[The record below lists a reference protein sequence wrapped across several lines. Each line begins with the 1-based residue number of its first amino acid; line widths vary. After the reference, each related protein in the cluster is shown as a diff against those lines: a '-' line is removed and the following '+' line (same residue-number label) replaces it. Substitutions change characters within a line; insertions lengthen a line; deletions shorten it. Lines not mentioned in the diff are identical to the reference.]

1 MKPLN
6 LDTKNCS
13 PISSNCVIW
22 DGPDISCIN
31 LCNGDS
37 VSDVVYKLATE
48 LCTLLDQTNVSNYDL
63 TCLGIAAA
71 CPPKDFQALITLLIE
86 KICELNSVP
95 ADTPTTESG
104 CPDCIVS
111 VAECF
116 VEGTTTNM
124 QLTDY
129 VQAIASKICQ
139 LINEIA
145 DLQTQIDLIGDR
157 VTILENATPPS
168 LTLPDITTGCL
179 QPYIAGNPLQA
190 AIDIV
195 VEALINDPDIGYCAT
210 IQSLYGS
217 GTAADLAA
225 VLNPTCITAAS
236 ASIVDGNDAGV
247 GTMSS
252 AYPGPTGWV
261 TTPLTLAET
270 IQNLWIAICDL
281 RNITTVTFTDTDTIS
296 FTQNTG
302 LPNYDFSANL
312 NQPIA
317 MTRSTGVNIFPGGI
331 GSIGPT
337 SGLYLSDPGYV
348 DAVSSVPQ
356 GSAQGLCG
364 ASPFKPSGSE
374 LYNTFAASPVVGG
387 AMIINEDG
395 TYDIGF
401 KLTLTA
407 PIVAPTPDAPA
418 EAVGTFG
425 VGKGWYGGDN
435 ISSNDQATALS
446 VGFAGT
452 SGYTVGPAILTS
464 PFTGVQIPVFITAVA
479 GPGTVVSATILNNPG
494 GLTTADVGAGGG
506 NVTQSGS
513 TNDARLV
520 IDGLTKPTPKVT
532 VIAAIQD
539 VAAPLSCVQYC
550 EATFCSNNSIYKC
563 TLNATQ
569 LGVQLTNGQ
578 ALEVKVAIIVNDE
591 DPGSPGLPNSRW
603 TYDASMT
610 SSDDVFEFF
619 IRKTNGPLP

>member
-37 VSDVVYKLATE
+37 VSDVIHKLATE

-63 TCLGIAAA
+63 TCLGVAAA
-71 CPPKDFQALITLLIE
+71 CPPKDFQALIALLIE
-86 KICELNSVP
+86 KICELNNVP

-129 VQAIASKICQ
+129 VQAIATKICQ
-139 LINEIA
+139 LLDSIA
-145 DLQTQIDLIGDR
+145 DLQTQIDLISDR
-157 VTILENATPPS
+157 VTVLENATPPS
-168 LTLPDITTGCL
+168 LTLPTITTGCL
-179 QPYIAGNPLQA
+179 QNYIAGSPLTA
-190 AIDIV
+190 DIDVV
-195 VEALINDPDIGYCAT
+195 VEALVNDPDVGYCAT
-210 IQSLYGS
+210 IQTLWGAS

-236 ASIVDGNDAGV
+236 NSVASGLTNP
-247 GTMSS
+247 MS
-252 AYPGPTGWV
+252 AEYPGPTGWV

-296 FTQNTG
+296 FTEIAG
-302 LPNYDFSANL
+302 LPNYNFSAEL

-317 MTRSTGVNIFPGGI
+317 MIRSTGNNILGGA
-331 GSIGPT
+331 GSINPA

-348 DAVSSVPQ
+348 SATSSAPN

-364 ASPFKPSGSE
+364 GSPFKLIGSE
-374 LYNTFAASPVVGG
+374 LYSTFTSSPVSGG
-387 AMIINEDG
+387 STMLINEDG

-401 KLTLTA
+401 KVTLTA
-407 PIVAPTPDAPA
+407 PVTAPIPTAPN
-418 EAVGTFG
+418 EAVGAFG
-425 VGKGWYGGDN
+425 TGKGWYGGDN
-435 ISSNDQATALS
+435 VSSNDQATALS
-446 VGFAGT
+446 VWFAGT

-464 PFTGVQIPVFITAVA
+464 PSTGVQIPIFITAVA
-479 GPGTVVSATILNNPG
+479 GAGTVVSATILNNPG
-494 GLTTADVGAGGG
+494 GLTTADVGGGGG

-532 VIAAIQD
+532 VVAAIID
-539 VAAPLSCVQYC
+539 AGAVGSCVQYC
-550 EATFCSNNSIYKC
+550 EATFSPNNSVYKC
-563 TLNATQ
+563 TLNSTQ
-569 LGVQLTNGQ
+569 LGVQLLSGQ
-578 ALEVKVAIIVNDE
+578 ALEVKLAIIVNDE
-591 DPGSPGLPNSRW
+591 DPGSPGLPNPRW
-603 TYDASMT
+603 SYDASMAST
-610 SSDDVFEFF
+610 DDVFEFF
-619 IRKTNGPLP
+619 VRKINGTLP

>member
-6 LDTKNCS
+6 LDSKNCS

-22 DGPDISCIN
+22 DGPDVSCIN
-31 LCNGDS
+31 LCKGDT

-63 TCLGIAAA
+63 TCLGIIPS

-145 DLQTQIDLIGDR
+145 DLQTQIDLISDR
-157 VTILENATPPS
+157 VTILEGATPPS

-190 AIDIV
+190 AIDVV
-195 VEALINDPDIGYCAT
+195 VEALINDPDLGYCAT

-217 GTAADLAA
+217 GTAADLAS
-225 VLNPTCITAAS
+225 VIQSVTCITAGSFSVAS
-236 ASIVDGNDAGV
+236 GLTDP
-247 GTMSS
+247 MSLT
-252 AYPGPTGWV
+252 YLGQWV
-261 TTPLTLAET
+261 TTPLTLADSL
-270 IQNLWIAICDL
+270 QNLWIAICDL
-281 RNITTVTFTDTDTIS
+281 RNITTVSFTDTDTIS

-312 NQPIA
+312 NQPVA
-317 MTRSTGVNIFPGGI
+317 MTRSTGVNILGGT
-331 GSIGPT
+331 GSIGLA

-348 DAVSSVPQ
+348 DAVSGVAN

-364 ASPFKPSGSE
+364 VTPFKCIGSE

-387 AMIINEDG
+387 AMVINEDG

-407 PIVAPTPDAPA
+407 PVVAPTPDAPA
-418 EAVGTFG
+418 EAGSTFG

-435 ISSNDQATALS
+435 VSSNDQATTLT

-452 SGYTVGPAILTS
+452 SGYTQGPAILTAPS
-464 PFTGVQIPVFITAVA
+464 TSSQISIFITEVTA
-479 GPGTVVSATILNNPG
+479 GGEIVSAVVLNSS
-494 GLTTADVGAGGG
+494 GLTTADLGAGGG
-506 NVTQSGS
+506 IVDQVGS
-513 TNDARLV
+513 AGDARLI
-520 IDGLTKPTPKVT
+520 IDGLSKPTPKVT

-539 VAAPLSCVQYC
+539 VNAPISCAQYC
-550 EATFCSNNSIYKC
+550 EAIFCANNSVYKC
-563 TLNATQ
+563 TLNSTQ

-578 ALEVKVAIIVNDE
+578 VLEVKVAIVVNDE
-591 DPGSPGLPNSRW
+591 DPLSPGDPDQRW
-603 TYDASMT
+603 TYLASYT
-610 SSDDVFEFF
+610 STDDVFEFF

>member
-37 VSDVVYKLATE
+37 VSDVIYKLATE

-86 KICELNSVP
+86 KICELNNVP

-129 VQAIASKICQ
+129 VQAIALKICQ

-145 DLQTQIDLIGDR
+145 DLQTQIDLISDR
-157 VTILENATPPS
+157 VTILEGATPPS

-217 GTAADLAA
+217 GTAADLAS
-225 VLNPTCITAAS
+225 VIQGVTCITAAS
-236 ASIVDGNDAGV
+236 NSVASGLTDPMSLTYAGQ
-247 GTMSS
+247 
-252 AYPGPTGWV
+252 WV
-261 TTPLTLAET
+261 TTPLTLADSL
-270 IQNLWIAICDL
+270 QNLWIAICDL
-281 RNITTVTFTDTDTIS
+281 RNITTVSFTDTDTIS

-312 NQPIA
+312 NQPVA
-317 MTRSTGVNIFPGGI
+317 MTRSTGVNIFGGA

-348 DAVSSVPQ
+348 DAVSGVAN

-364 ASPFKPSGSE
+364 ALSPFKCIGSE

-407 PIVAPTPDAPA
+407 PVVAPTPDAPA
-418 EAVGTFG
+418 EAAGTFG

-435 ISSNDQATALS
+435 VSSNDQATTLS

-452 SGYTVGPAILTS
+452 SGYTVGPAILTAPS
-464 PFTGVQIPVFITAVA
+464 TSVQIPVFITAVA
-479 GPGTVVSATILNNPG
+479 GAGTIVSATILNNPG
-494 GLTTADVGAGGG
+494 GLTTADLGGG
-506 NVTQSGS
+506 GGGVIQAGS

-539 VAAPLSCVQYC
+539 GAAPGSCVQYC
-550 EATFCSNNSIYKC
+550 EATFCSNNSVYKC
-563 TLNATQ
+563 TLNSTQ

-578 ALEVKVAIIVNDE
+578 VLEVKVAIIVNDE
-591 DPGSPGLPNSRW
+591 DPGSPGQPNSRW

-610 SSDDVFEFF
+610 STDDVFEFF
-619 IRKTNGPLP
+619 IRKINGPLP

>member
-6 LDTKNCS
+6 LDSKNCS

-22 DGPDISCIN
+22 DGPDVSCIN
-31 LCNGDS
+31 LCKGDT

-63 TCLGIAAA
+63 TCLGIIPS

-95 ADTPTTESG
+95 EDTPTTESG

-145 DLQTQIDLIGDR
+145 DLQTQIDLISDR
-157 VTILENATPPS
+157 VTILEGATPPS

-217 GTAADLAA
+217 GTAADLAS
-225 VLNPTCITAAS
+225 VIQGITCITAAS
-236 ASIVDGNDAGV
+236 NSVASGLTDPMSLTYAGQ
-247 GTMSS
+247 
-252 AYPGPTGWV
+252 WV
-261 TTPLTLAET
+261 TTPLTLADSL
-270 IQNLWIAICDL
+270 QNLWIAICDL
-281 RNITTVTFTDTDTIS
+281 RNITTVSFTDTDTIT

-312 NQPIA
+312 NQPVA
-317 MTRSTGVNIFPGGI
+317 MTRSTGVNIFGGA
-331 GSIGPT
+331 GNIGPT

-348 DAVSSVPQ
+348 DLVSGVAN

-364 ASPFKPSGSE
+364 ATSPFKPIGSE

-387 AMIINEDG
+387 AMVINEDG

-407 PIVAPTPDAPA
+407 PIILPTPDAPA
-418 EAVGTFG
+418 EATGTFG

-435 ISSNDQATALS
+435 VSSNDQATTLS

-452 SGYTVGPAILTS
+452 SGYTVGPAILTAPS
-464 PFTGVQIPVFITAVA
+464 TSVQIPIFITAVVA
-479 GPGTVVSATILNNPG
+479 PGTILSATILNNPG
-494 GLTTADVGAGGG
+494 GLTTADIGALGGG
-506 NVTQSGS
+506 VIQAGS

-550 EATFCSNNSIYKC
+550 EATFCANNSVYKC
-563 TLNATQ
+563 TLNSTQ

-578 ALEVKVAIIVNDE
+578 VLEVKVGIIVNDE
-591 DPGSPGLPNSRW
+591 DPGSPGDPNSRW

-610 SSDDVFEFF
+610 STDDVFEFF
-619 IRKTNGPLP
+619 IRKINGPLP